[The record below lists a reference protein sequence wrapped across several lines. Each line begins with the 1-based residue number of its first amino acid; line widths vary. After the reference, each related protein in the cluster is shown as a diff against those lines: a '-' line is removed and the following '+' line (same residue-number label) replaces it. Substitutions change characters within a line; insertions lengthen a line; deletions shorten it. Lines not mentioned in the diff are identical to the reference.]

1 MSFILSIDNQPFRV
15 IQDVQPLR
23 DDERYQAIRDQ
34 INKRHSPLS
43 GGTDW
48 QFVKD
53 NCQALASEQGID
65 LLLSGY
71 YAVAALK
78 VGGLAGF
85 ANGLEL
91 ILACLNNEE
100 AVSEKRARAR
110 KEALEWVNARV
121 LGELNQIKP
130 DQQALRDLY
139 RCERLCDALYHV
151 LAQQQPSYTVDYE
164 GLAYVLFEHIDRI
177 ETRFHSAIKQQ
188 QKNESLNPTITV
200 KKSRL
205 RSLLAGIAGAGLV
218 VTAWLAYPHI
228 PYFQTPYKVE
238 TPQPSL
244 NNTQALSVFSEQH
257 SPSTL
262 SRWEPQFIS
271 LYTGAVEQ
279 EMAQSVE
286 AAKTS
291 AKQHLNALTTLY
303 GDNEKTTSLVA
314 TYQAERAEALEST
327 AKYIDKFRAVR
338 TKMANIALL
347 AEQNRWW
354 ALQKQTRS
362 LESFAIGLSPIYGR
376 ADYVTTLVEQ
386 GEIDKANQELSVL
399 TERLNH
405 LSWKVSQLQE
415 VIKENQSKA
424 VQRRQ

>member
-1 MSFILSIDNQPFRV
+1 MSFILSIDNQPFRI

-71 YAVAALK
+71 YTVAALK
-78 VGGLAGF
+78 IGGLAGF

-100 AVSEKRARAR
+100 EVSEKWARAR

-130 DQQALRDLY
+130 DQQALRELY
-139 RCERLCDALYHV
+139 RCEKLCDTLYHV
-151 LAQQQPSYTVDYE
+151 FEQQQPKHVVDYE

-177 ETRFHSAIKQQ
+177 ETRFHSVIKQQ

-205 RSLLAGIAGAGLV
+205 RSLLAGIVGAGLV
-218 VTAWLAYPHI
+218 AIAWLGYPHI
-228 PYFQTPYKVE
+228 PYFQTPYKVD
-238 TPQPSL
+238 TSQPSL
-244 NNTQALSVFSEQH
+244 NNAQVLSVFSKQY
-257 SPSTL
+257 SPATL
-262 SRWEPQFIS
+262 SRWEPQFIP
-271 LYTGAVEQ
+271 LYTDAVEQ

-286 AAKTS
+286 AAKVS
-291 AKQHLNALTTLY
+291 AKQHLNALTSLY
-303 GDNEKTTSLVA
+303 GDNEKTSSLLA
-314 TYQAERAEALEST
+314 AYQAERAAALEST

-386 GEIDKANQELSVL
+386 GEIDKANNELFVL

-405 LSWKVSQLQE
+405 LSWKVSQLQD
-415 VIKENQSKA
+415 VIDENKSKD
-424 VQRRQ
+424 VETRK

>member
-1 MSFILSIDNQPFRV
+1 
-15 IQDVQPLR
+15 
-23 DDERYQAIRDQ
+23 
-34 INKRHSPLS
+34 
-43 GGTDW
+43 
-48 QFVKD
+48 
-53 NCQALASEQGID
+53 
-65 LLLSGY
+65 
-71 YAVAALK
+71 
-78 VGGLAGF
+78 
-85 ANGLEL
+85 
-91 ILACLNNEE
+91 
-100 AVSEKRARAR
+100 
-110 KEALEWVNARV
+110 
-121 LGELNQIKP
+121 
-130 DQQALRDLY
+130 
-139 RCERLCDALYHV
+139 
-151 LAQQQPSYTVDYE
+151 
-164 GLAYVLFEHIDRI
+164 
-177 ETRFHSAIKQQ
+177 
-188 QKNESLNPTITV
+188 
-200 KKSRL
+200 
-205 RSLLAGIAGAGLV
+205 V
-218 VTAWLAYPHI
+218 VTAWQVYPHI

-257 SPSTL
+257 TPSTL

-303 GDNEKTTSLVA
+303 GDNEKTASLVA

>member
-71 YAVAALK
+71 YTVAALK
-78 VGGLAGF
+78 IGGLAGL

-91 ILACLNNEE
+91 ILACLNNED

-121 LGELNQIKP
+121 QGELNQIKP
-130 DQQALRDLY
+130 DQQALRELY
-139 RCERLCDALYHV
+139 RCEKLCDTLYHV
-151 LAQQQPSYTVDYE
+151 LEQQQPKYVVDYE
-164 GLAYVLFEHIDRI
+164 GIAYVLFEHIDRI
-177 ETRFHSAIKQQ
+177 ETRFHSALKQQ
-188 QKNESLNPTITV
+188 QRDENVNPTISIRV
-200 KKSRL
+200 SRI
-205 RSLLAGIAGAGLV
+205 RTLLAGVVGACL
-218 VTAWLAYPHI
+218 TAFIWLGYPYI
-228 PYFQTPYKVE
+228 PYFQTPFQVDA
-238 TPQPSL
+238 PAPSL
-244 NNTQALSVFSEQH
+244 NHADATAAFAKTHQ
-257 SPSTL
+257 PSTL
-262 SRWEPQFIS
+262 ARWESQFVP
-271 LYTGAVEQ
+271 LYVQLTTQELEQ
-279 EMAQSVE
+279 SIESSKVL
-286 AAKTS
+286 AK
-291 AKQHLNALTTLY
+291 AHLNALATLY
-303 GDNEKTTSLVA
+303 ADNKQTRELLTR
-314 TYQAERAEALEST
+314 YDMERKEALGNT

-338 TKMANIALL
+338 TKMANMALL

-362 LESFAIGLSPIYGR
+362 LEDFAISLSPIYGR
-376 ADYVTTLVEQ
+376 ADYVETLVEQ
-386 GEIDKANQELSVL
+386 GDIDKANAELAVL

-405 LSWKVSQLQE
+405 LSWKVAQLQE
-415 VIKENQSKA
+415 KINVHQA
-424 VQRRQ
+424 TR